1 MPIETLGVVPPSSFF
16 FASVCGRR
24 AAAVATSCVRGAL
37 FASSVAS
44 LGCSQRPAVTV
55 HPMPSP
61 VLSRREAELDPAL
74 LTAAVGEREGDAYRL
89 GAGDMLL
96 VAVYGHPELSIAPF
110 IPAGASGM
118 VGAQGNRPV
127 GLLIDNDGSV
137 QLPLV
142 GRIQVGGQTTGEL
155 QDFLQAKLATYIK
168 DPQVAVQI
176 LFAGNNRYYLLGQ
189 FSNPGLKYSDRPL
202 GLLEAL
208 SLGGSVDLE
217 HASLA
222 TSYVARRGKKLPV
235 DFRRLVLEG
244 DLRQNIRLRSGD
256 VVVVPD
262 HQNEQA
268 FIFGGVPTSNPAGG
282 AVPFVNGH
290 LTLLQALARVGFGQ
304 SERLQCD
311 LSDVHIIRGDG
322 DRGELIVVDAAAIMH
337 GDAGNFELAPGDVVY
352 VPMTTLGSWNQ
363 ALSLLLPSLQTLSG
377 VLNPF
382 VQIKYL
388 SQ

>member
-1 MPIETLGVVPPSSFF
+1 MPIEI
-16 FASVCGRR
+16 R
-24 AAAVATSCVRGAL
+24 TSCFRGAL
-37 FASSVAS
+37 VASCASCVAS
-44 LGCSQRPAVTV
+44 LGCSGRPPVTV
-55 HPMPSP
+55 HAMPSA
-61 VLSRREAELDPAL
+61 VVSHHDAELDPAL
-74 LTAAVGEREGDAYRL
+74 LTAAIGEREGDAYRL

-110 IPAGASGM
+110 IPGG
-118 VGAQGNRPV
+118 VLGVQGNRPV

-142 GRIQVGGQTTGEL
+142 GRVQVGGQTSGEL
-155 QDFLQAKLATYIK
+155 QDFLQAKLAVYIK
-168 DPQVAVQI
+168 EPQVAVQI

-189 FSNPGLKYSDRPL
+189 FANPGLKYSDRPL

-208 SLGGSVDLE
+208 GLGGSVDLE

-222 TSYVARRGKKLPV
+222 TSYVARKGKKLPV

-244 DLRQNIRLRSGD
+244 DLRQNIRLKSGD

-290 LTLLQALARVGFGQ
+290 LTLLQGLARVGFGQ

-322 DRGELIVVDAAAIMH
+322 DHGELIVVDAAAIMH